1 MTDDKPDEPQD
12 LRKELNQLWRTT
24 LDQFDEIKNA
34 IVRSSTAGKAKL
46 DATFLRRQRDKL
58 LAELG
63 ARVLDA
69 AREGELTLPD
79 KLSSTAQRIQ
89 ELEEQIREQESEVD
103 RLLHV
108 DDEGEARD
116 ISTDE
121 GAPEG
126 APREAERSVDV
137 VDAGD
142 AKDEPTSGGRGG

>member
-1 MTDDKPDEPQD
+1 MSDGKSDEPQD

-58 LAELG
+58 LSELG

-69 AREGELTLPD
+69 ARDGEITLPE
-79 KLSSTAQRIQ
+79 KLASTAQRVQ
-89 ELEEQIREQESEVD
+89 EIEEQIREQESEVE

-108 DDEGEARD
+108 DDVGGRKDA
-116 ISTDE
+116 STDE
-121 GAPEG
+121 GAPEAAG
-126 APREAERSVDV
+126 ADEETPAEVVTPR
-137 VDAGD
+137 DAPE
-142 AKDEPTSGGRGG
+142 EPRG